1 MKFKKNDESEKF
13 TYKVGDID
21 EVVDSKG
28 NSVILLRKIAWGE
41 NGKEKLELRRWFIDI
56 NEEKAFRGVSFLTDD
71 GPNNLVNVLLDK
83 GFGKTDEVLKVLST
97 RNDFKDAL
105 DSLNKP
111 KNTKK
116 SSRYSDPKD
125 IL

>member
-1 MKFKKNDESEKF
+1 MPFKKNNNEDF

-41 NGKEKLELRRWFIDI
+41 KGKEKLELRRWIVDI
-56 NEEKAFRGVSFLTDD
+56 NEEKALKGVSFLTDD

-83 GFGKTDEVLKVLST
+83 GFGKTNEVLEVLST

-105 DSLNKP
+105 ESLNKP

>member
-1 MKFKKNDESEKF
+1 MAFKRNNDSEDF
-13 TYKVGDID
+13 TYTVGDID

-41 NGKEKLELRRWFIDI
+41 KGKEKLELRRWIVDI
-56 NEEKAFRGVSFLTDD
+56 NEERALKGVAFLTED
-71 GPNNLVNVLLDK
+71 GPHNLVNVLIEK
-83 GFGKTDEVLKVLST
+83 GFGKTNEVLNVLST
-97 RNDFKDAL
+97 REDFKEAL

-111 KNTKK
+111 KTAKK

>member
-41 NGKEKLELRRWFIDI
+41 N
-56 NEEKAFRGVSFLTDD
+56 
-71 GPNNLVNVLLDK
+71 
-83 GFGKTDEVLKVLST
+83 
-97 RNDFKDAL
+97 
-105 DSLNKP
+105 
-111 KNTKK
+111 
-116 SSRYSDPKD
+116 
-125 IL
+125 